1 MRHRRVTP
9 VALRAFAFALGLVV
23 AAAALVPV
31 MATAGPADRPAPAAL
46 GGGSPAVLAAPE
58 SPAPDQPVPSAP
70 AQPPA
75 PETPVVLEVFAPE
88 PGPDPDPDPD
98 IAPAPLPVVTRCGPE
113 LSSPDGVEAQTC
125 VVSEGTGVRA
135 RTYYRNATGRELDAV
150 LTFLAPAGRTVQVRC
165 AIEARDEPGTCQ
177 TPMEPREESRAA
189 EYSAVAEFAGSG
201 EGDSTPLLL
210 RSGSNGA
217 RTEGS

>member
-9 VALRAFAFALGLVV
+9 AALRALALGLVV
-23 AAAALVPV
+23 PVAVLVPV
-31 MATAGPADRPAPAAL
+31 MATAGPAAEPAPAVVAEDMP
-46 GGGSPAVLAAPE
+46 SAPE
-58 SPAPDQPVPSAP
+58 PVHPAPVSPAPVLPPLASVLPSPGSPTAARPSPTRASLASAP
-70 AQPPA
+70 PA
-75 PETPVVLEVFAPE
+75 SPSST
-88 PGPDPDPDPD
+88 
-98 IAPAPLPVVTRCGPE
+98 VTRCGPE

-125 VVSEGTGVRA
+125 VVSEAAGIRA

-177 TPMEPREESRAA
+177 TPMEPPRESAGTGF
-189 EYSAVAEFAGSG
+189 SAVAEFAGSG

-210 RSGSNGA
+210 RSGSNSVE
-217 RTEGS
+217 TEGS

>member
-1 MRHRRVTP
+1 MTP
-9 VALRAFAFALGLVV
+9 VALRAFALGLVV

-46 GGGSPAVLAAPE
+46 GGGSPAVLAAQE
-58 SPAPDQPVPSAP
+58 SPEPGFPEPDQPAPSAP
-70 AQPPA
+70 APRPA
-75 PETPVVLEVFAPE
+75 PEPSVVLGVFDPE
-88 PGPDPDPDPD
+88 PDPDTAP
-98 IAPAPLPVVTRCGPE
+98 APAPLPVVTRCGLE

-125 VVSEGTGVRA
+125 VVSEGAGVRA